1 LQLTTTPIYPSHR
14 DGPPAALR
22 QMETNMGCGRM
33 KVACEDGFE
42 VVTKDQKELV
52 SLVQWHGEHAHHKK
66 FSEAEVLGM
75 SKHP

>member
-1 LQLTTTPIYPSHR
+1 MT
-14 DGPPAALR
+14 
-22 QMETNMGCGRM
+22 CGAM

-52 SLVQWHGEHAHHKK
+52 AMAQWHAEHAHHKK
-66 FSEAEVLGM
+66 LSESEVMKM